1 LIDEF
6 LESRPSDHLLT
17 LIFTTRSARKSSD
30 TLKSLQKHVDHH
42 PSRDAQTRIHLQ
54 PESLELTKLLS
65 VRSLARKLV
74 SSNLPRL
81 DAIVL
86 NAGIGGWSGLDW
98 PMATRTVLA
107 DVRTATTWPPFKV
120 GVVGLTSKLQF
131 PSTSTGTKT
140 QEPPLAEV
148 FTANLFGHYML
159 AHWLMPL
166 LQACPSTSPGRVV
179 WISSIE
185 AASRHYNPQDHQGF
199 LTNAAYEHGKRI
211 TDLLT
216 LTHTH
221 PSAQPH
227 VKAFFRPPP
236 MLADQPTRS
245 DTAVPTLQVS
255 HPGIVVTTIVSLYW
269 IVAQAYLLAIYFAR
283 WVGAPWSTVSPY
295 AGAAS
300 ATFLALASSS
310 TLHEKEVEDSPN
322 GLGGQGKW
330 GSSVTKSGKVTVRRT
345 DVDGYGIRGDGEP
358 FAANWWGGR
367 SWWGPKYLGR
377 AVGAR
382 DAEREDIE
390 KFVEEGVGVWKEME
404 DLRVEWEDRLE
415 EWDLMQGKEHG
426 NGHANGH
433 VANGKA

>member
-1 LIDEF
+1 
-6 LESRPSDHLLT
+6 
-17 LIFTTRSARKSSD
+17 
-30 TLKSLQKHVDHH
+30 LKTLQKHVDHH
-42 PSRDAQTRIHLQ
+42 SSRDARTRIHLQ

-65 VRSLARKLV
+65 VRALARKLV
-74 SSNLPRL
+74 SSDLPRL

-98 PMATRTVLA
+98 PLATRTVLA

-120 GVVGLTSKLQF
+120 GVVGLTAQPQF
-131 PSTSTGTKT
+131 SSTSAGKT
-140 QEPPLAEV
+140 TPEPPLAEV

-166 LQACPSTSPGRVV
+166 LRACSPESPGRVV
-179 WISSIE
+179 WVGSIE
-185 AASRHYNPQDHQGF
+185 ASSRHYNPQDHQGF
-199 LTNAAYEHGKRI
+199 LTDAAYEHGKRM
-211 TDLLT
+211 TDLLA

-221 PSAQPH
+221 PSAQPY
-227 VKAFFRPPP
+227 VKAFLSSPPTESE
-236 MLADQPTRS
+236 QPIRKE
-245 DTAVPTLQVS
+245 TATPTIQVS

-295 AGAAS
+295 AAAAS

-310 TLHEKEVEDSPN
+310 TLHEKEIEDSST
-322 GLGGQGKW
+322 GVGGQGKW
-330 GSSVTKSGKVTVRRT
+330 GSSITKSGKVTVRRT

-367 SWWGPKYLGR
+367 SWWGPEYLGR
-377 AVGAR
+377 ALGAR
-382 DAEREDIE
+382 DAGKEDVE
-390 KFVEEGVGVWKEME
+390 DFVEAGVGVWKEME
-404 DLRVEWEDRLE
+404 ALRVEWEGRLE
-415 EWDLMQGKEHG
+415 DWDLMQGKEHG

-433 VANGKA
+433 VANGKV